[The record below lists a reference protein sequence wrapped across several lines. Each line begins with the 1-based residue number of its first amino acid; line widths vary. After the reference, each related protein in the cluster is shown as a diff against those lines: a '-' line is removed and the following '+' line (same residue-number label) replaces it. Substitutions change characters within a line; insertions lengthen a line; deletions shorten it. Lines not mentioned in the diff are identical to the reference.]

1 MGVRFTDAG
10 AELVDVEVDRR
21 PAQGESVDP
30 GLLGGFTERDLAEVG
45 LSVGVTTRLQ
55 PEARLGVQHQQHAL
69 AVGVDDQ
76 CRPREVTR
84 TARSQQ
90 RVGMLMR
97 EGEHLRAQTL
107 LLLTFE

>member
-1 MGVRFTDAG
+1 
-10 AELVDVEVDRR
+10 
-21 PAQGESVDP
+21 
-30 GLLGGFTERDLAEVG
+30 
-45 LSVGVTTRLQ
+45 
-55 PEARLGVQHQQHAL
+55 
-69 AVGVDDQ
+69 
-76 CRPREVTR
+76 VTR